1 VRRKSEVVFYPLPL
15 TPDAFR
21 IGDFKMDK
29 ILIRGGERLI
39 GEVEVSGSKNASLP
53 IFAASL
59 LTEGENLFHN
69 VPKLRDIQT
78 IVKVLKNLGVK
89 VREEGGVYRID
100 ATEVSNDEAPYDLVK
115 TMRASI
121 LALGPL
127 VARIRK
133 ARVSLPGGCAIGAR
147 PINLH
152 LMGLEAMG
160 AKIELRSGYVEA
172 RADRL
177 KGAHISFDTT
187 TVTGTENLMM
197 AATLAKGKTVLQNA
211 AMEPEVV
218 ELADVLKKMGAR
230 VEGAGTS
237 LIEIEGVESLHAGEH
252 TIIPDRI
259 EAGTLMVAAGLTRG
273 NIKLLRC
280 PFRNM
285 EAVIHK
291 LRETGMEIDPEG
303 EGVRVVGSRRIRS
316 VDVKT
321 QPYPGFPTDM
331 QAQFMALMSLS
342 KGLSVISET
351 IFENRFI
358 HVNELQRMGADIRT
372 EGNTAIIQG
381 MESLSGAQVMATDLR
396 ASASLIVAGLAADG
410 LTEVS
415 RVYHLDRG
423 YEGLDKKLARLGANI
438 KRVKEGD

>member
-1 VRRKSEVVFYPLPL
+1 
-15 TPDAFR
+15 
-21 IGDFKMDK
+21 MDK
-29 ILIRGGERLI
+29 IIIRGGERLI
-39 GEVEVSGSKNASLP
+39 GEVAVSGSKNASLP

-59 LTEGENLFHN
+59 LTEGENIFHN
-69 VPKLRDIQT
+69 VPNLRDILT
-78 IVKVLKNLGVK
+78 ISRVLKNLGVK
-89 VREEGGVYRID
+89 VQGKDGLYRVD
-100 ATEVSNDEAPYDLVK
+100 ATEISNDEAPYDLVK

-121 LALGPL
+121 LVLGPL
-127 VARIRK
+127 VARAGK

-160 AKIELRSGYVEA
+160 AKIDLYKGYVEA
-172 RADRL
+172 KADRL
-177 KGAHISFDTT
+177 KGATISFDTV

-197 AATLAKGKTVLQNA
+197 AAALAKGKTVLQNA

-218 ELADVLKKMGAR
+218 DLAHFLKKMGAKI
-230 VEGAGTS
+230 EGAGTS
-237 LIEIEGVESLHAGEH
+237 VIEIEGVESLHSVEH
-252 TIIPDRI
+252 SVIPDRI

-280 PFRNM
+280 PFHNM
-285 EAVIHK
+285 ETVIHK

-303 EGVRVVGSRRIRS
+303 EGVRAVGSKRIRS

-331 QAQFMALMSLS
+331 QAQFMTLMSLGR
-342 KGLSVISET
+342 GLSIITET

-358 HVNELQRMGADIRT
+358 HVNELQRMGADIRIQ
-372 EGNTAIIQG
+372 GNTAIIQG
-381 MESLSGAQVMATDLR
+381 VESLSGAQVMATDLR
-396 ASASLIVAGLAADG
+396 ASASLVVAGLAADG
-410 LTEVS
+410 VTEIS

-423 YEGLDKKLARLGANI
+423 YEELDRKLAGLGANI